1 MNNLIIDTA
10 LWLSS
15 LCLCSYEYINKMWI
29 RVENKQRATL
39 ELQITNIQKR
49 QIETTQ
55 VAVQNI
61 SEQEKHEQMTVY
73 RYNENKDKR

>member
-1 MNNLIIDTA
+1 MSNWIDTA
-10 LWLSS
+10 LWLSR
-15 LCLCSYEYINKMWI
+15 LCLCFYEYLNKMWI

-49 QIETTQ
+49 QIEATQ

-61 SEQEKHEQMTVY
+61 SEQKKHEQMTV
-73 RYNENKDKR
+73 

>member
-1 MNNLIIDTA
+1 MNNWIDTA
-10 LWLSS
+10 LWLSR
-15 LCLCSYEYINKMWI
+15 LCLCFEEYLNKMWI

-49 QIETTQ
+49 QIEATQ

-61 SEQEKHEQMTVY
+61 SEQKKHEQMTV
-73 RYNENKDKR
+73 

>member
-1 MNNLIIDTA
+1 MNNGIDTA
-10 LWLSS
+10 LWLSR
-15 LCLCSYEYINKMWI
+15 LCLCFYEYINKMWI

-61 SEQEKHEQMTVY
+61 SEQEKQEQIYGV
-73 RYNENKDKR
+73 EI